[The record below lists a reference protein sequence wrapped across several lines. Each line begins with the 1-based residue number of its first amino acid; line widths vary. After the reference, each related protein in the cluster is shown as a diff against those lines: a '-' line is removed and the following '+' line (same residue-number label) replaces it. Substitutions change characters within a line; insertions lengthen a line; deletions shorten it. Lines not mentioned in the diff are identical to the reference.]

1 MTDDEQDAP
10 DPIVVAASR
19 IEDMTVADAARSP
32 TGAHLLPD
40 RCDAGRCPRDDH
52 ALEEFADE

>member
-1 MTDDEQDAP
+1 MTDDEQDDL

-19 IEDMTVADAARSP
+19 VEGMTVADAARSP

-40 RCDAGRCPRDDH
+40 RVCRSYRDRDDH
-52 ALEEFADE
+52 ELGEFG

>member
-1 MTDDEQDAP
+1 MTDGEQDGV

-19 IEDMTVADAARSP
+19 VEDMTVAEAARSP

-40 RCDAGRCPRDDH
+40 RACRGRRDRDDH
-52 ALEEFADE
+52 ELGDFG

>member
-1 MTDDEQDAP
+1 MTDDEQDGL

-19 IEDMTVADAARSP
+19 VEDMSVADAARSP

-40 RCDAGRCPRDDH
+40 RACRDRRERDDH
-52 ALEEFADE
+52 ELGEFE

>member
-19 IEDMTVADAARSP
+19 VEDLTVSEAARSP

-40 RCDAGRCPRDDH
+40 RACRGHRDRDDH
-52 ALEEFADE
+52 ELGDFE